1 MGHKTQ
7 YVHFLLTVF
16 SNSLS
21 LRTNMQTLRGSVEVE
36 DDIIG
41 QKADHTKEV
50 NNAEDR
56 LSVGAWESIG
66 EHKLIYGMF
75 L

>member
-7 YVHFLLTVF
+7 YVHFLLIVF
-16 SNSLS
+16 SNPLS

-36 DDIIG
+36 DDIG
-41 QKADHTKEV
+41 QNADHTKEV

-56 LSVGAWESIG
+56 LSVGAWESLS

-75 L
+75 S